1 MSEWVDNLKSLIKR
15 LLSEWVKNKVNKIL
29 DSYAFFAVGGVTF
42 YKANVTKVFCC
53 KNPITSLVF
62 RLEFKH
68 LKELPW

>member
-1 MSEWVDNLKSLIKR
+1 MDNLKFLIKC
-15 LLSEWVKNKVNKIL
+15 LLSEWVKNKINKIL

-42 YKANVTKVFCC
+42 YKANVIKMLYC

>member
-1 MSEWVDNLKSLIKR
+1 MSEWVDNLKFLIKC
-15 LLSEWVKNKVNKIL
+15 LLSEWVKNKINKIL
-29 DSYAFFAVGGVTF
+29 DSYAFFAVGGMTF
-42 YKANVTKVFCC
+42 YKANVIKMLYC